1 MAMASDELSLISSA
15 GPAVEDLR
23 EMNAY
28 LGISFSM
35 SKYFSRSR
43 MKQYFEWAGQ
53 NLRDLEVIVADHFE
67 GYNFNV
73 FKGIPLETAFDRAH
87 QVGIQF
93 ATNYRRAIP
102 PSLTSRIHIVL
113 ASELLQRPKC
123 VEIFAFSRELAAKD
137 LEFKG
142 DVESAILELLS
153 GKLEDAGY
161 HGENLKPALE
171 ILQQYIFEEI
181 AIILYSAHLAVP
193 TYPVAIFPYPPR
205 EVITKIYENHYGGAF
220 RQFTRG
226 QPFRFVQVAPSGFE
240 VLKSQRNESYYE
252 ALHEADL
259 LEPR

>member
-1 MAMASDELSLISSA
+1 MAADKLSLISSS
-15 GPAVEDLR
+15 GPPAENLR

-53 NLRDLEVIVADHFE
+53 NISDLVVIVADHFE

-73 FKGIPLETAFDRAH
+73 FKGVPLETAFDKAY

-102 PSLTSRIHIVL
+102 PSLASRINIVL
-113 ASELLQRPKC
+113 ASELLQRSKC
-123 VEIFAFSRELAAKD
+123 AEVVALSRSLAKED
-137 LEFKG
+137 PEFKG
-142 DVESAILELLS
+142 DVDNAILELLA

-161 HGENLKPALE
+161 RGQNLKPALE
-171 ILQQYIFEEI
+171 VLQQYIFEEI
-181 AIILYSAHLAVP
+181 AIILYSAHLEVP
-193 TYPVAIFPYPPR
+193 AYPIAIFPYPPR
-205 EVITKIYENHYGGAF
+205 EVITKIYNNHYGGAF
-220 RQFTRG
+220 RLFTRG

-240 VLKSQRNESYYE
+240 VLKSHRNESYDE
-252 ALHEADL
+252 PLNEADL